1 MYQYLSHLVAK
12 DAYFDTKRKIKRHPE
27 IGCIFGKSG
36 CIRSKVKREKRC
48 AEKQHPRSTGADGGD
63 QQTEESHPG
72 LQKNEGSLCKVP
84 RVGSS
89 ASRDGRRH
97 SIESIRRIEAHKEA
111 QAVYSAANGKL
122 PTLAELSEEY
132 DLLLNQKRETGEEV
146 VIV

>member
-1 MYQYLSHLVAK
+1 MQ
-12 DAYFDTKRKIKRHPE
+12 
-27 IGCIFGKSG
+27 
-36 CIRSKVKREKRC
+36 
-48 AEKQHPRSTGADGGD
+48 
-63 QQTEESHPG
+63 
-72 LQKNEGSLCKVP
+72 
-84 RVGSS
+84 SS